1 MGAHHGGITDR
12 SINTLAF
19 LVNETML
26 RRVATGLVLVLLLA
40 LPATA
45 QDFQKGLAVY
55 KRGDYAT
62 ALKEWRPLAVKGDA
76 RAQYKLGNMYKNGE
90 GVSEDDAKAVKWYRK
105 AAEQGHVRAQYD
117 LGRSIAGGQGTL
129 LNGIEAAKWFRKA
142 AEQGH
147 AMAQYRLGLRYSMGT
162 GVPKNNVRAYM
173 WWSLAAMNG
182 IENGALFRDRVAELM
197 TPAQIAEAQKL
208 AREWLE
214 KHKKKRI
221 R

>member
-12 SINTLAF
+12 SINTSAS

-26 RRVATGLVLVLLLA
+26 RRVAIGLVLALLLT
-40 LPATA
+40 LPVTA
-45 QDFQKGLAVY
+45 QDHQKGVAAY

-105 AAEQGHVRAQYD
+105 AAEQGH
-117 LGRSIAGGQGTL
+117 
-129 LNGIEAAKWFRKA
+129 
-142 AEQGH
+142 
-147 AMAQYRLGLRYSMGT
+147 AMAQYRLGLRYSMGE

-182 IENGALFRDRVAELM
+182 IENGALFRDSVAKRM
-197 TPAQIAEAQKL
+197 TPAQIGEAQKL
-208 AREWLE
+208 AREWWA
-214 KHKKKRI
+214 KHKKN
-221 R
+221 